1 MNDFMFKDL
10 RELTWMNISSCTHTN
25 SYNFFD
31 FTIFHTDRHLALGVH
46 CYVQSE
52 WFSFVSISMRDKR
65 VTLCRKERQ
74 YWGGCSK
81 QIQFQRPVML
91 KWKSLCVC
99 VCAYV
104 CMLANVC
111 SIAIWGKRHF
121 KCSLNGSEGLESND
135 ILIIAAN
142 VSARSL
148 WVVGPQCTS

>member
-10 RELTWMNISSCTHTN
+10 RVLTWMNISSCTHTN
-25 SYNFFD
+25 SYNFFV
-31 FTIFHTDRHLALGVH
+31 FMLFHTDRHLALGVH
-46 CYVQSE
+46 YYVQRE

-65 VTLCRKERQ
+65 VSLCRKRRQ

-81 QIQFQRPVML
+81 QSNFKGLWCRNG
-91 KWKSLCVC
+91 KACVC
-99 VCAYV
+99 VWVYV
-104 CMLANVC
+104 CVVANVC

-121 KCSLNGSEGLESND
+121 KCSLNDNEVLESND

-142 VSARSL
+142 VSARSP